1 MDSAFEATGS
11 VMEKMIVLMDLM
23 SKDAVSIHVDDFAL
37 ESKTIF
43 SYIVVNSIRK
53 K

>member
-1 MDSAFEATGS
+1 MDTAFKATGG

-23 SKDAVSIHVDDFAL
+23 SKDAVSIDDLHEVKEYFL
-37 ESKTIF
+37 VYCYKF
-43 SYIVVNSIRK
+43 HQK